1 MIVEVINTGTELL
14 LGEILNTNFQYLS
27 RHLNNRGFDVLYQ
40 TTVGDNERRM
50 EQVIHNAMS
59 RADMIITTGGLGPT
73 RGDITKDIVMKAC
86 NVEGYLDQEVL
97 NKINAFF
104 AKRKTCKASN
114 NDKQAIVPNGATVLN
129 NEVGTAPGLWLEHN
143 DKIFVMLPGPPS
155 ELMHV
160 CEKQLWPLLDNKF
173 AGQGII
179 LSRILH
185 LRGIG
190 ESTVAELIDDLIV
203 KQTNPTLAIYARRGE
218 IIIRITA
225 KAVDATAATV
235 MLDDGE
241 AALRDRLEKYIYGVD
256 DETLASYLGKKLL
269 KHHKTIS
276 FAESCTGGLASN
288 LVTDIAGSSE
298 YLIGSIVTY
307 TNEAKHNLLKVKE
320 ETLNAYGAVSKETAL
335 EMAQGVRKLFGSDF
349 GVGITGNAGPGG
361 SEGKPVGLVYI
372 AIATPDEVYCKE
384 FNFTSTRIENKLRI
398 ALTAISMVID
408 KLSE

>member
-40 TTVGDNERRM
+40 TTVGDNENRM

-114 NDKQAIVPNGATVLN
+114 NDKQAIVPIGATVLN

-160 CEKQLWPLLDNKF
+160 CEQQLWPLLDNKF

-179 LSRILH
+179 LSRVLH
-185 LRGIG
+185 LRNIG

-235 MLDDGE
+235 MLDEGE
-241 AALRDRLEKYIYGVD
+241 AALRERLEKYIYGVD

-269 KHHKTIS
+269 KQYKTIS

-320 ETLNAYGAVSKETAL
+320 ETLSAYGAVSEETAL
-335 EMAQGVRKLFGSDF
+335 EMAQGVRKLFGSDY